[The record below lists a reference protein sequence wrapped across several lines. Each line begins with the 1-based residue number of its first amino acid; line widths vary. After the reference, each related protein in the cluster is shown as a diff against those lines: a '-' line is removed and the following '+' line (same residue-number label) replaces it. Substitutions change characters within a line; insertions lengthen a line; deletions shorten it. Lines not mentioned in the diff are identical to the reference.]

1 MNKFIYIL
9 LISILFPLT
18 QFEIDREKSSVKW
31 KGTKSTGSYHD
42 GLINVKSSLLNIEND
57 NLVGGEIIIDMTTI
71 VCTDIEDKGSNE
83 YLVSHL
89 KNDDFFSTTKHTEA
103 LLLIKNVSLIKDND
117 YNVDADLSI
126 KGQTQPI
133 QFTANIIIK
142 DGIGLASGKIE
153 VDRAKYDIKYKSK
166 SWFPDIGDKFIND
179 IFELYFNLL
188 SIEKK

>member
-188 SIEKK
+188 SIE